1 MQQFDYVINDPLG
14 LHARPAGMLAKAA
27 KEFADTTITITTKE
41 NVAQVANAI
50 AIAKKGNATVKKVA
64 PAPVVNKYE
73 VYLI

>member
-1 MQQFDYVINDPLG
+1 MKRKKRKKRKS
-14 LHARPAGMLAKAA
+14 APAV
-27 KEFADTTITITTKE
+27 ADTTTIITITTKE
-41 NVAQVANAI
+41 NAALEANAI

>member
-1 MQQFDYVINDPLG
+1 MKRKKRKKRKSAPVIV
-14 LHARPAGMLAKAA
+14 
-27 KEFADTTITITTKE
+27 DTITTITTKE

-64 PAPVVNKYE
+64 PAPVVTKYE